1 MILSKFKRIFLFL
14 IFNGLSF
21 SYAAVEDLASDLEKD
36 ISSFEVNLEPYL
48 KVCYSNQLDQYNLKR
63 LYDFVAL
70 YRKLI
75 IQRDND
81 ISLVNLETKNFVEL
95 AAKNKDGG
103 PLVFE
108 YAGLAERLKHFN
120 QTMEKL
126 NNEIQVHLNEAEL
139 LRKIWNERVDS
150 DVVLRVSE
158 LMDFKTI
165 FPQPIIR
172 PTTSRDGYSIVFDIF
187 YNPGAN
193 KVTFAR
199 SRIESTFNPFVS
211 IVQVI
216 RGIPSNVFIYTG
228 NENGGLTKEEFAKD
242 LIATFLE
249 RVFSSSKDISQDV
262 KIDNL
267 AAKLN
272 EVVLSKREAV
282 ASEQSKYVKSSILKV
297 MSDKLGKSFVFSLRL
312 EELISDFQSIKNHIE
327 LKRSEV
333 DRKLSGL
340 GIQYDSHLNKLI
352 RANTKEIVERNMKR
366 RDLDTKQVKSF
377 HSKAS
382 DFIFKNTDSIE
393 KRISQVSGDIEKD
406 LSQKYSAVVDL
417 IREDALLSAD
427 YLIGESYRDE
437 KDIFFNLNA
446 DDEGYY
452 PVGPWSVYL
461 DSFYKLIRN
470 SK

>member
-1 MILSKFKRIFLFL
+1 MILSNLKRIFLFL

-21 SYAAVEDLASDLEKD
+21 SYGAVEDLVSDLEKD

-75 IQRDND
+75 IQRDSD
-81 ISLVNLETKNFVEL
+81 ISLVNLETKKFVEL

-120 QTMEKL
+120 QTIEKL
-126 NNEIQVHLNEAEL
+126 NSEIQVHLDEAEL
-139 LRKIWNERVDS
+139 LRKSWNDRADSGVVSRVG
-150 DVVLRVSE
+150 E
-158 LMDFKTI
+158 LMDFKSV

-172 PTTSRDGYSIVFDIF
+172 PTTGRDGYSIVFDVF
-187 YNPGAN
+187 YNPSAN
-193 KVTFAR
+193 KITFAR
-199 SRIESTFNPFVS
+199 SRIESTFNPFAS

-242 LIATFLE
+242 LIATFLQ
-249 RVFSSSKDISQDV
+249 RVFNSNRDISQDV
-262 KIDNL
+262 KIDSL
-267 AAKLN
+267 ASKLD
-272 EVVLSKREAV
+272 EVVLSKREAI
-282 ASEQSKYVKSSILKV
+282 ASEQSKQIKNSILKV
-297 MSDKLGKSFVFSLRL
+297 MSDKLGKSFIFSQRL
-312 EELISDFQSIKNHIE
+312 EELISDFQSMKNHID
-327 LKRSEV
+327 LKKLEV
-333 DRKLSGL
+333 DKNLVSL

-352 RANTKEIVERNMKR
+352 QADSKEIVERNMKR
-366 RDLDTKQVKSF
+366 RDLDSKQVKSF

-382 DFIFKNTDSIE
+382 DFIFKNGDSIE
-393 KRISQVSGDIEKD
+393 KRISQSSGDIEKD

-437 KDIFFNLNA
+437 KDVFFNLNE